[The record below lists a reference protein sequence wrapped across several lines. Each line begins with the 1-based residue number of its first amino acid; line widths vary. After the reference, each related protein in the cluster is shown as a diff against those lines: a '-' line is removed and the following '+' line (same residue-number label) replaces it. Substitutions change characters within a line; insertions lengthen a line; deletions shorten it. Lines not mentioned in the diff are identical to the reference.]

1 MINQFLRAGGARNL
15 QEFYSKFPTE
25 EHFNHYMKYGGGLN
39 TFAPGGPILPGTM
52 STAIADY
59 QQGQAQPVAGANG
72 LPDYLRRPQDQMESF
87 VGPTAPAGWP
97 TAGPIPSNEPKYTGV
112 SIVDM
117 LGGKGK
123 ATDFGS
129 RKKFAENIGITGYT
143 GTPDQNAQFI
153 DIINNNPG
161 LIDQY
166 TSATSGAGRSSSGGG
181 GGKKKVSDKKTSDGK
196 STGSGSGNSWML
208 PAGIAGAGVIGYG
221 AYKATKA
228 ELDALKGV
236 GNLYKGKSAADIAK
250 LIKNRGFRQAGDYEQ
265 LVKAGMKPAEAMS
278 SLKGMKFAEGAAK
291 DVIAAAQQGKVYQQ
305 TENAMKNALPIAENY
320 ANRFKNAKPIIKQ
333 IQSAGVRSAEDIAA
347 LRKAGLTSKEAMEA
361 VKGIPMAKVAD
372 VAKAGKWGDMFKTA
386 VAAAKEVPWIK
397 GAYKFLKSREYGGP
411 SHQNDTY
418 SAGVSYGAGGT
429 FIPTYGEAALPVY
442 NYGNQAMYGAGYAY
456 GGSAPDGRALV
467 NAYAYGGPTYS
478 KITQYPHQQYVP
490 AFDWMQDGGMSP
502 EQADQM
508 QEGQPQDQM
517 QDQQQ
522 AQQQPPSQDQIMQE
536 VAQMLQ
542 QGVPPEQIMQQL
554 AQMGIPQDQA
564 QQMIQMVMQQMQ
576 GGQGQAPQGQP
587 EQAPQPGMAYGGKF
601 EVGGEYE
608 MNKNDVQRLLNQG
621 YKIEYL

>member
-15 QEFYSKFPTE
+15 QEFYNKFPTE
-25 EHFNHYMKYGGGLN
+25 EDFNHYMAYGGGLN
-39 TFAPGGPILPGTM
+39 RFAPGGPILPGTM

-59 QQGQAQPVAGANG
+59 QQAQAQPAAGANG
-72 LPDYLRRPQDQMESF
+72 LPDYLRRPQNQMESF
-87 VGPTAPAGWP
+87 VGPSAPAGWP
-97 TAGPIPSNEPKYTGV
+97 TVGPIPSNEPKYTGV

-143 GTPDQNAQFI
+143 GTPDQNTQFI
-153 DIINNNPG
+153 DILNNNPN

-166 TSATSGAGRSSSGGG
+166 TSVNSG
-181 GGKKKVSDKKTSDGK
+181 
-196 STGSGSGNSWML
+196 GSGSSSSRKKKASAKQNTDNLPVVPNSSNNWGFKKTAL
-208 PAGIAGAGVIGYG
+208 AVGEGALGAGVGYA
-221 AYKATKA
+221 AYKEIKDLLGKA
-228 ELDALKGV
+228 NKGEYLTGQAKAKVTAYRNEFRNRMVKEAGNNVKAQQEWFKKLPKEQQGILKNLDAMEVSGDMHLMPHGTASRDLYTRDMLNEANAEDLISSNRSTADALRESEEEAKAFAKAKRAGNV
-236 GNLYKGKSAADIAK
+236 GKVIEAEKVVSKAKPGRWGEAFKVAA
-250 LIKNRGFRQAGDYEQ
+250 
-265 LVKAGMKPAEAMS
+265 
-278 SLKGMKFAEGAAK
+278 GAAK
-291 DVIAAAQQGKVYQQ
+291 EI
-305 TENAMKNALPIAENY
+305 
-320 ANRFKNAKPIIKQ
+320 
-333 IQSAGVRSAEDIAA
+333 
-347 LRKAGLTSKEAMEA
+347 
-361 VKGIPMAKVAD
+361 
-372 VAKAGKWGDMFKTA
+372 
-386 VAAAKEVPWIK
+386 PWIK
-397 GAYKFLKSREYGGP
+397 RLIMAKKAGAKLEYGGP
-411 SHQNDTY
+411 SNQNDTY
-418 SAGVSYGAGGT
+418 SAGVSYAYGGS
-429 FIPTYGEAALPVY
+429 FVPTYGEAALPIY
-442 NYGNQAMYGAGYAY
+442 NSGSQAMYGAGYAY
-456 GGSAPDGRALV
+456 GG
-467 NAYAYGGPTYS
+467 PTYS
-478 KITQYPHQQYVP
+478 KVTQYPHQQYVP

-576 GGQGQAPQGQP
+576 GGQDQAPQGQP
-587 EQAPQPGMAYGGKF
+587 QQAPQPGMAYGGKF